1 MQYMIQYMILKTS
14 QLCRYLPFIVLLYL
28 TFEFIVFL
36 AQEHFWVGVAHHF
49 VRHVQHFSG
58 FASRKSKLSDLLY
71 WHRRIVYEV
80 RKFNFQSACNSLL
93 RQDSPRP
100 CSFCLETV
108 QMMGFPPQLFC
119 ENFLSEEVLLQIY
132 YQVEDPLCSCMIH
145 LEGKILLSQFCGRSN
160 EDSR

>member
-14 QLCRYLPFIVLLYL
+14 QLCCYLPFIVLLYF

-58 FASRKSKLSDLLY
+58 FASHKSKLSDLFY

-145 LEGKILLSQFCGRSN
+145 LEGKRLLSQFCGRSN